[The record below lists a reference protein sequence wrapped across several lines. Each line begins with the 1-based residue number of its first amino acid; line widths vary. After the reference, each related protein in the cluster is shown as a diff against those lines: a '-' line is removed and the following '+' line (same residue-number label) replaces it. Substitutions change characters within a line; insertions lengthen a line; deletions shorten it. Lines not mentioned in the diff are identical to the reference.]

1 MRRCVDGVDRE
12 GVAVQMDARPSR
24 ERLRKRPFFVKKNG
38 SDIVRFLTE
47 GSTQRSAARKYG
59 QRYLEV
65 LSAAARA
72 FAKRG
77 YQSATTKDIA
87 DEIGLQQGS
96 LYYYIKSKESALEQI
111 CDVAIDGYVSFSD
124 RIRRGKQRP
133 SEKLRTIIELHLSTL
148 DERPDFFKVFQENRN
163 DLGDKA
169 RHKIGRQIRV
179 YEKNIEAIFR
189 QGIRASEFRNDIDAV
204 HATLTLLA
212 ACNSVSVWWKVRS
225 SATIT
230 KIAADISAVL
240 LRGVIVLA
248 RE

>member
-1 MRRCVDGVDRE
+1 LAYGVPDGVDRE
-12 GVAVQMDARPSR
+12 GVAVQMDARPGR
-24 ERLRKRPFFVKKNG
+24 ERLRKRPLFVKRNG
-38 SDIVRFLTE
+38 NELVRFLTE
-47 GSTQRSAARKYG
+47 GSTQRTAARKYE

-96 LYYYIKSKESALEQI
+96 LYYYLTSKESALEQI

-124 RIRRGKQRP
+124 RVRRSKQRA
-133 SEKLRTIIELHLSTL
+133 SKKLRTIIELHLSTL
-148 DERPDFFKVFQENRN
+148 DERPDFFRVFEENRGK
-163 DLGDKA
+163 LGDKA

-189 QGIRASEFRNDIDAV
+189 QGIRAGEFRDDIDAV

-212 ACNSVSVWWKVRS
+212 ACNAVSVWWQVRS
-225 SATIT
+225 AAPIP
-230 KIAADISAVL
+230 KVAADISDVL
-240 LRGVIVLA
+240 LRGVMNP
-248 RE
+248 